1 MRYTTEYKPQISE
14 ECKTYIS
21 NQINEVFSFDSNKT
35 KMYALDYVYETL
47 SEEIEQNNGEEI
59 FGISLDDMK
68 VLKGLVD
75 ENVSYIEF

>member
-21 NQINEVFSFDSNKT
+21 NNINAVFSFDSNET
-35 KMYALDYVYETL
+35 EMYALDYVFETL
-47 SEEIEQNNGEEI
+47 NEEISQNNGENI
-59 FGISLDDMK
+59 FGISEEDMK
-68 VLKGLVD
+68 VLKGLVN